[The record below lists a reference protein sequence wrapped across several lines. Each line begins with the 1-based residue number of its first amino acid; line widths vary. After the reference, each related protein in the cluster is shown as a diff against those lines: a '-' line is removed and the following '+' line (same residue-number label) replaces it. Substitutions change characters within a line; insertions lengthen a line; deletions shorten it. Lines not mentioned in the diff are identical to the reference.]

1 MKTIQPSAS
10 QAANPYISLVGMTVF
25 DRNGNKAS
33 IRSIYKSGDNTMAVL
48 AKEDGSIMETE
59 LSSLERHEGAFFIPL
74 LRTEQDARV
83 PSMEEWHEEMK
94 IPVTKEEISITQH
107 RIDTG
112 KGIRVKKHVLEHD
125 EIVDVPHAEEKLSVK
140 HIEVGTILSEGSL
153 PQPRQE
159 GDTYIIPVFEEVYV
173 IEKRVR
179 LKEEV
184 HITKERMESKEKQ
197 KLRLRSEHVAI
208 ERFDE
213 GHPPE

>member
-1 MKTIQPSAS
+1 
-10 QAANPYISLVGMTVF
+10 
-25 DRNGNKAS
+25 
-33 IRSIYKSGDNTMAVL
+33 MAVL
-48 AKEDGSIMETE
+48 AKEDGSLMETE
-59 LSSLERHEGAFFIPL
+59 LSGLERHEGAFFIPL
-74 LRTEQDARV
+74 LQTEQDAHA
-83 PSMEEWHEEMK
+83 SSGQEWHEEMT
-94 IPVTKEEISITQH
+94 IPVAEEELSIDRR

-112 KGIRVKKHVLEHD
+112 KGVRVKKHVLEHD

-140 HIEVGTILSEGSL
+140 HVEVGTILSEGSL

-197 KLRLRSEHVAI
+197 KLRLRSEHIAI